1 MVYLIIVKYERENMQ
16 FYVEG
21 YCSNHNI
28 PEQKMD
34 IYPHVKL
41 VTDDFDDYG
50 NQTLFRLYY
59 KRKEKENYQFIGKVK
74 ILNSENYIV
83 RNIIEKKFLKLGT
96 EFCSL
101 GQSTEYYSRLK
112 ELNKNGSE
120 QGREILVS
128 LNDIA
133 INSDLKEKFPDQ
145 AGINN
150 SLMRDSE
157 AYHAWKLGHNV
168 FYGLSSHIED
178 EVKFTYTYDRIR
190 DKKVSFQFNDKT
202 GLPNRINVVVGKN
215 GTGKTKMLSFLAS
228 TLSGYRKLDGEHEID
243 VRPEFSRYIAVSY
256 SAFDNFQKPF
266 GERWNKRELVQE
278 KLHVED
284 EIRKYKEK
292 CSKRAEKDKDFEIL
306 YKYFDHLID
315 SIETF
320 EKKEKFDEYF
330 TKLLQGDEYEKSFLN
345 EQVGSYVYCGLLQEH
360 RLISEDE
367 MLAVFKRNLSEVI
380 RMRRDCEWKEI
391 MRNIFDGVEDL
402 KRVFETNH
410 IEADKIDD
418 DGFRSLSSGQK
429 IMLHIFT
436 QVIMSITEDSLL
448 LIDEPEIHLHPNAV
462 SSFMR
467 MLNKLLEKFNSFAI
481 ISTHSPIVLQE
492 IPARYVR
499 IFDNNEFYDEKLWEE
514 CFGDNISGIIKN
526 VFNVR
531 PDESNYKTFFQKQK
545 EDGISKES
553 VEEMFDNGLS
563 INAEMYLNIL
573 YEDEE

>member
-1 MVYLIIVKYERENMQ
+1 MQ

-21 YCSNHNI
+21 YYSYHNI
-28 PEQKMD
+28 PEQQMD

-59 KRKEKENYQFIGKVK
+59 KRKENDSYQFIGKVK
-74 ILNSENYIV
+74 ILNSKEYIV
-83 RNIIEKKFLKLGT
+83 RNIIEKKFIKLGK

-101 GQSTEYYSRLK
+101 GQSTEYYRRLK

-120 QGREILVS
+120 QGREILVA

-133 INSDLKEKFPDQ
+133 TNSDLKDKFADQ
-145 AGINN
+145 SGINN

-178 EVKFTYTYDRIR
+178 EVKFTYTYDKCR

-215 GTGKTKMLSFLAS
+215 GTGKTKMLSSLAS
-228 TLSGYRKLDGEHEID
+228 VLSGYSKLDNEHEID
-243 VRPEFSRYIAVSY
+243 IRPEFSRYIAVSY

-266 GERWNKRELVQE
+266 GERWNKKEIVQE
-278 KLHVED
+278 KLHVLD

-292 CSKRAEKDKDFEIL
+292 CSKRAEKDRDFKIL
-306 YKYFDHLID
+306 YNYFEYLID

-320 EKKEKFDEYF
+320 EKEEKFDKYF
-330 TKLLQGDEYEKSFLN
+330 DDLLHGNGYEESFPN
-345 EQVGSYVYCGLLQEH
+345 EQVGSYVYCGLLREN

-367 MLAVFKRNLSEVI
+367 MLIAFKRNLSEVF
-380 RMRRDCEWKEI
+380 RMSRVREWKKI

-402 KRVFETNH
+402 KRIFETDH
-410 IEADKIDD
+410 IEADKIVD

-467 MLNKLLEKFNSFAI
+467 MLNKLLDKFNSFAI

-499 IFDNNEFYDEKLWEE
+499 IFDNNEFYDERLWDE

-545 EDGISKES
+545 ENGIPKEK
-553 VEEMFDNGLS
+553 VEELFDNGLS

-573 YEDEE
+573 YEDEA